1 MLPNLCRGVTMDART
16 NGVYTV
22 LLALGAALSL
32 SACQTNP
39 NELAMKIGAPPAGA
53 VELRAMQSRRFDA
66 TNSVAVL
73 NAATQTL
80 QDLGFTIQESAS
92 SVGVLAASKQRDA
105 EETGQVAGAVAISVI
120 GAIAG
125 VYVEPVWDKD
135 QTINV
140 TVVESPVPTSSQV
153 DVRVG
158 FDRTVRNTKNMYRAE
173 IIMEPK
179 IYQDFFEKFS
189 KSLLLEKAP

>member
-1 MLPNLCRGVTMDART
+1 M
-16 NGVYTV
+16 
-22 LLALGAALSL
+22 
-32 SACQTNP
+32 
-39 NELAMKIGAPPAGA
+39 
-53 VELRAMQSRRFDA
+53 
-66 TNSVAVL
+66 
-73 NAATQTL
+73 

-105 EETGQVAGAVAISVI
+105 EETGQVAGAVAISLL

-125 VYVEPVWDKD
+125 VYVEPTWDKD

-140 TVVESPVPTSSQV
+140 TVVESPIAASNQV

-173 IIMEPK
+173 IIIEPK
-179 IYQDFFEKFS
+179 IYQEFFEKLT
-189 KSLLLEKAP
+189 KSLFLEKTP